1 MKFLEILALG
11 TLGFLGW
18 RLWNA
23 RENKP
28 VVSKEQ
34 KKDELEEA
42 WRNSDLFGSNC
53 PITT

>member
-1 MKFLEILALG
+1 MKLLEILALG

-18 RLWNA
+18 KLWKG
-23 RENKP
+23 REDPP
-28 VVSKEQ
+28 VISKAE
-34 KKDELEEA
+34 KKEELEEA